1 MRIRVTA
8 IAAAV
13 VATMLLAAP
22 AAAAEGCRDQDSDRQ
37 IEACT
42 KAIDTLHGKAQAEAY
57 MFRGRAWSRKTD
69 YDRAL
74 ADYGA
79 ALRVDPTYALAVNGR
94 AIVLYRQGKFDDA
107 IAAFNDAIRLTP
119 KDGALH
125 CNLGTVFRD
134 KGALD
139 RAIAEYTEAVRL
151 DPRLFVCLGNRGEAW
166 RLAGDLDHALA
177 DQDEAIRGD
186 ASLAL
191 PFVERGDTLRYRGD
205 LQRALADYDRAL
217 RLESDYIPALTGKG
231 LAYEKTGDL
240 VRARA
245 EFEKALAS
253 KHRLAN
259 VDVHRSARE
268 TAAAQI
274 AAIDSGSPLPV
285 IPNAPARVEHA
296 TTIPTPIAKPPTVT
310 SAVHQGR
317 RIALVIGN
325 SAYQNVTALPNPEH
339 DAAAV
344 AAAFRAVGFETVT
357 LVQNA
362 TRQALI
368 DKLRA
373 FGEQSEAADWAV
385 VYYAGHGIEFDG
397 ANYLIPVDAKIS
409 ANRDAQFET
418 VRLDQVLASVE
429 GAKKLKLVLL
439 DACRDNPF
447 VPRHAPRPIAAGNP
461 EIADAGTRDTGA
473 RDTGTRSIGRG
484 LAEVRVNGATLVVY
498 AAKHGEVALDGEGG
512 DSPFAVAFVQRIATP
527 GVEINKL
534 FRLVRDDV
542 MEATAGRQEPYTYGS
557 LPGNEDFY
565 FVAR

>member
-8 IAAAV
+8 LAAAAV
-13 VATMLLAAP
+13 AATLFAGS

-42 KAIDTLHGKAQAEAY
+42 KAIGALHGKALAESY
-57 MFRGRAWSRKTD
+57 MFRARAWSRKTD
-69 YDRAL
+69 FDRAL

-79 ALRVDPTYALAVNGR
+79 ALRIDPTYTLAINGR

-151 DPRLFVCLGNRGEAW
+151 DPSLFVCLGNRGAAW
-166 RLAGDLDHALA
+166 RLAGDLDRALA
-177 DQDEAIRGD
+177 DQNEAIRGD
-186 ASLAL
+186 AKLAL

-205 LQRALADYDRAL
+205 LARALADYDRAL
-217 RLESDYIPALTGKG
+217 QLEADYIPALTGKG
-231 LAYEKTGDL
+231 LTYEKMGDL

-245 EFEKALAS
+245 EFERALAS
-253 KHRLAN
+253 KHPLAN

-274 AAIDSGSPLPV
+274 AAIDSGGPLPV

-296 TTIPTPIAKPPTVT
+296 TTIPTPIAKPPAAT
-310 SAVHQGR
+310 SAVHGGR

-373 FGEQSEAADWAV
+373 FGAEADTADWAV

-397 ANYLIPVDAKIS
+397 VNYLIPVDAKIA
-409 ANRDAQFET
+409 ANRDTEFET
-418 VRLDQVLASVE
+418 VRLDQVLASVDS
-429 GAKKLKLVLL
+429 AKKLKLVLL

-447 VPRHAPRPIAAGNP
+447 APLRRSAPSAVAAGNS
-461 EIADAGTRDTGA
+461 EIAVAGTSDSSA
-473 RDTGTRSIGRG
+473 KGTRSIGRG
-484 LAEVRVNGATLVVY
+484 LAEVRVSGATLVVY

-557 LPGNEDFY
+557 LPGSEDFY